1 MHGPRGKRP
10 FSFFGSSN
18 SVLCMGQG
26 ANNHFHV
33 LVVLARFRCGDL
45 GDLGLEAKTKT
56 NNTEQQLT

>member
-45 GDLGLEAKTKT
+45 GLEAKTKT
-56 NNTEQQLT
+56 NNTEQQ